1 MFFHAVSLD
10 LAHRL
15 PPRIALQDLR
25 LHLLQGLQRAHA
37 RTPHAAHALR
47 GTLRRALRLEHLLAP
62 LLLLVRQPRLRR
74 GHLALQRED
83 LLLVRLS
90 AVALHH
96 TTEIGDISD

>member
-1 MFFHAVSLD
+1 MFFHAFSLD
-10 LAHRL
+10 RAPHRL

-37 RTPHAAHALR
+37 RAPHAAHALR
-47 GTLRRALRLEHLLAP
+47 ALRRALRLEHLLAP

-90 AVALHH
+90 AAAALG
-96 TTEIGDISD
+96 EV